1 MLKDQEEEGVFK
13 NILIWFYFL
22 EFYVSGQVFLRGGGD
37 DLVLWG
43 FFDFLCFLE
52 RESVAVSFGCF
63 KVASV

>member
-52 RESVAVSFGCF
+52 RERVAVSFGCF